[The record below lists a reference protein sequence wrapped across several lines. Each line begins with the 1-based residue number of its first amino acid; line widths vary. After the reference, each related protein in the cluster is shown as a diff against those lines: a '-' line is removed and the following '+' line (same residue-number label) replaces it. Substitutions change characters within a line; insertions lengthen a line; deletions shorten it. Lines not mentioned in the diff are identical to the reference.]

1 MKIGRA
7 HDLLERE
14 SDRAADHAMSA
25 SSAPSGYAGSF
36 TRMAL
41 AATRNTG
48 PVIQRKLAV
57 GRTDDPLEH
66 EADRITDHVI
76 HAPVSA
82 SAVNIGAT
90 GANGFGRAAEA
101 PRIRRKCAACEQEEQ
116 KLQRRATGA
125 GAGSGFGS
133 GSPGI
138 GRPLDPSS
146 GTGVACGGE
155 RADTE
160 PGMVQ
165 RMPPGPRVS
174 RLGSSLGGS
183 VMTAPPIVHEV
194 LSSPGRPLNP
204 ATRGFMEPRFG
215 YDFGSVR
222 LHTGETARRS
232 VEAVGAHAYTV
243 REHIVLREESASR
256 ELLAHELTHV
266 VQQDAAPT
274 PLVQRE
280 DETAGSGF
288 PHGRAWILV

>member
-1 MKIGRA
+1 
-7 HDLLERE
+7 
-14 SDRAADHAMSA
+14 
-25 SSAPSGYAGSF
+25 
-36 TRMAL
+36 
-41 AATRNTG
+41 
-48 PVIQRKLAV
+48 
-57 GRTDDPLEH
+57 
-66 EADRITDHVI
+66 
-76 HAPVSA
+76 
-82 SAVNIGAT
+82 
-90 GANGFGRAAEA
+90 
-101 PRIRRKCAACEQEEQ
+101 
-116 KLQRRATGA
+116 
-125 GAGSGFGS
+125 
-133 GSPGI
+133 
-138 GRPLDPSS
+138 
-146 GTGVACGGE
+146 
-155 RADTE
+155 
-160 PGMVQ
+160 
-165 RMPPGPRVS
+165 
-174 RLGSSLGGS
+174 
-183 VMTAPPIVHEV
+183 MTAPPIVHEV